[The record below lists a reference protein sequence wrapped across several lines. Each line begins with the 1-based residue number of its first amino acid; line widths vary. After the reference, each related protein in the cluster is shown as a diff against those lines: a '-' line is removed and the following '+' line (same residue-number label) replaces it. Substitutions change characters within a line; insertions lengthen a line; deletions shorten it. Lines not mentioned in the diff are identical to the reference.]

1 MKTVTITIEVPM
13 DSEQCQEWRKP
24 SDYFNESVKAAL
36 EKISEDAIKNLS
48 GEVKTDTELSTF
60 KVSIKT
66 QSK

>member
-13 DSEQCQEWRKP
+13 NSKQCQEWGKP

-36 EKISEDAIKNLS
+36 EKISDDTIKNRS
-48 GEVKTDTELSTF
+48 GKVDTDSELSTF
-60 KVSIKT
+60 KVHVTT